1 MKLNLSSNLDESY
14 LLNKMKKWN
23 KLSDLEMDLSR
34 NEIKD
39 EYYAELMNI
48 LNELE
53 SLTKWNLVLAN
64 NKVKNDEFDLIL
76 SNWR

>member
-1 MKLNLSSNLDESY
+1 MSNNELLDESY

-64 NKVKNDEFDLIL
+64 NKVKND
-76 SNWR
+76 

>member
-1 MKLNLSSNLDESY
+1 MSNNELLDESY

-53 SLTKWNLVLAN
+53 SLTKWNL
-64 NKVKNDEFDLIL
+64 IL
-76 SNWR
+76 VDN